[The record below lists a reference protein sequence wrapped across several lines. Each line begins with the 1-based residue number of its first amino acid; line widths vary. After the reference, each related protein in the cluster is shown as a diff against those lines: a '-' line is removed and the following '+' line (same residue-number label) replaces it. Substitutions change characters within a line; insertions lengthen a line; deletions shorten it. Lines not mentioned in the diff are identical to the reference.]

1 MVTSPKPGS
10 NSQCDSYRG
19 LTLTD
24 HYGKAFMRLIIAA
37 ARPVLLRCAGG
48 FQRASGA
55 CAGTIL
61 PLLILQGWLTQAVQS
76 TCSFFVLFLDIKK

>member
-1 MVTSPKPGS
+1 
-10 NSQCDSYRG
+10 
-19 LTLTD
+19 
-24 HYGKAFMRLIIAA
+24 MRLIIAA

-55 CAGTIL
+55 CAGTVL

-76 TCSFFVLFLDIKK
+76 TCSYFMLFLDIKKAYDHVLREKILGVSGTVTIQRLRDVYVEA

>member
-1 MVTSPKPGS
+1 MWEALYTPVAWQGGKMVTSPKPGS
-10 NSQCDSYRG
+10 DSQCDSYRG

-55 CAGTIL
+55 
-61 PLLILQGWLTQAVQS
+61 
-76 TCSFFVLFLDIKK
+76 